1 MFSEEKRKAIM
12 TTLNNEKGL
21 HDVIHSVMQTVG
33 ITAAIKQ
40 DHSGINMSYNFI
52 GDYIGFD
59 ANRLLEARNE
69 LMVPI
74 PLEVYVKTIT
84 LHELGHAVDREA
96 LQASL
101 PRTIEIFTMKKQHA
115 KKEIYRNERLLSMI
129 IEEHEMNIQFEETAW
144 ENAWDLNNTRHL
156 IDKKDFD
163 YIKQHSLAT
172 YHKLYEQD
180 LHAYHHLLSQPVLQ
194 LA

>member
-1 MFSEEKRKAIM
+1 M
-12 TTLNNEKGL
+12 TTLNIEQEL
-21 HDVIHSVMQTVG
+21 YSVIHSVMQTVG
-33 ITAAIKQ
+33 ITMAIKE

-59 ANRLLEARNE
+59 AKRLKEAGNE
-69 LMVPI
+69 LMI
-74 PLEVYVKTIT
+74 PLPLDVYVKTIT

-101 PRTIEIFTMKKQHA
+101 PRTIEIFQMKRQHT
-115 KKEIYRNERLLSMI
+115 KKEIYRNEHLLSMI
-129 IEEHEMNIQFEETAW
+129 IEEHEMNIEFEETAW
-144 ENAWDLNNTRHL
+144 NNAWELNNTCHL

-172 YHKLYEQD
+172 YNKLFQQD
-180 LHAYHHLLSQPVLQ
+180 LQSYHNLVSQPVLQ